1 MFPDGF
7 LQRIRTRTQI
17 AKQAMTQQESAKRVV
32 LAQLGQNDERD
43 HSVDQL
49 WPEYSHDASLF
60 FSDFFS
66 VVDRLLSKLW
76 STISNCKLSAS
87 NFFIQQVQIIKKEF
101 TKYLS

>member
-1 MFPDGF
+1 
-7 LQRIRTRTQI
+7 
-17 AKQAMTQQESAKRVV
+17 MTQQESAKRVV

-66 VVDRLLSKLW
+66 VVDRLLSKL
-76 STISNCKLSAS
+76 
-87 NFFIQQVQIIKKEF
+87 
-101 TKYLS
+101 